1 MEAVVRGIVVYLFL
15 LVVFRLSG
23 KRTLSE
29 TSSFDLVLLLIISE
43 TVQEALIDGDN
54 SLTHAALLVLT
65 IVGLDVLLS
74 IIKQR
79 SSMIDAWIEGVPLVI
94 FRNGKLLKDRA
105 DPERIDE
112 SDVLEAAREQR
123 GLERLDDVKLAV
135 LERGGKISVI
145 AK

>member
-1 MEAVVRGIVVYLFL
+1 MEAVVRGSIVYVFL
-15 LVVFRLSG
+15 LIVFRFSG

-43 TVQEALIDGDN
+43 TVQQALTDGDN

-74 IIKQR
+74 IVKQR

-94 FRNGKLLKDRA
+94 LRNGKLLKDRA

-123 GLERLDDVKLAV
+123 GINRLDDVKLAV
-135 LERGGKISVI
+135 LERGGRISVI
-145 AK
+145 PK